1 MGKKVCIVDLWNI
14 CLGTHFDDTMP
25 NIPFHMEHSFSM
37 YLDSVHIHLHRRA
50 CQACMCIFS
59 SDQVAFSLCVFVSN
73 FLLTNRRVT
82 QERHSATLSTAL
94 LFYTS
99 LPTSVS
105 PHKGL
110 LSSISD
116 GNGSILRR
124 PHSASLFWSNHKIPP
139 KPNNRKQ
146 WGTC

>member
-1 MGKKVCIVDLWNI
+1 
-14 CLGTHFDDTMP
+14 
-25 NIPFHMEHSFSM
+25 
-37 YLDSVHIHLHRRA
+37 
-50 CQACMCIFS
+50 MCIFS
-59 SDQVAFSLCVFVSN
+59 SDQVAFSLCVFVSS

-94 LFYTS
+94 LSYMS

-110 LSSISD
+110 LSSIRD
-116 GNGSILRR
+116 GDSSILRR

-139 KPNNRKQ
+139 KAEQWKTMRHLLNNEPSVSRDEPCRHDG
-146 WGTC
+146 WL

>member
-1 MGKKVCIVDLWNI
+1 MKYAGLYVSGHILMTQCLIFPSIWNIPSVCILYI
-14 CLGTHFDDTMP
+14 
-25 NIPFHMEHSFSM
+25 
-37 YLDSVHIHLHRRA
+37 DSVHIHLHRRA